1 MKKLLLLPF
10 LLAAFIT
17 KAQLLTWTP
26 DFINETSKPATITM
40 DANYG
45 NKGLLN
51 YSSTN
56 DVYVHIG
63 VITNYS
69 SNSSDWKHVPFSW
82 GTTNSAAHCT
92 YLGSNKWKYTISGGL
107 RTFFNMSDPNEKIL
121 KIAIL
126 YRSGSGDKVQ
136 RNADGS
142 DMYVPVYNNGVYA
155 RIDVPYKQPTYNPI
169 PEPLDKKVGDA
180 LTITANA
187 SVSSTLKIYFN
198 DSLLTTAS
206 NATTVTA
213 NTTIK
218 VSGNQKIVAEATNG
232 STGRDTLQFFV
243 TSNNNVLPL
252 PPGVTDGINYE
263 KGDTSVTLVLYAPH
277 KNNVFVLGDFNN
289 WTQLTAYQMN
299 VTPDTNY
306 YWIRITHLTPGT
318 EYAYQYLID
327 GTLKV
332 ADYNTEKILDSY
344 NDPYIPASTYPNLKP
359 YPTDKTTGIVS
370 ILQTAKPKYN
380 WQITNFARPDKRNL
394 VIYELL
400 VRDFVAAQ
408 NWQTV
413 KDSLNYLKSLG
424 INAIEVMPFNEF
436 EGNISWGYNPS
447 FYFAPDKFYGTETA
461 LKQFIDECHKQGIAV
476 IMDIVLNHSFGQS
489 PMVQMYWDA
498 TNNRPAANNPWYNAI
513 TPHAFGFGYDFNHES
528 AATKYFF
535 DRVLRH
541 WINNYKIDGY
551 RLDFSKG
558 LTQKH
563 STDDKEFSAYDASRI
578 AIINGYADSVW
589 KVDPKSYMILE
600 HFCDNS
606 EEKELSN
613 DGMLLW
619 GNMNYNYNEA
629 TMGWLTNSDFSWG
642 IYTKRGWTQPNLVT
656 YQESHDEERLMYK
669 NEQYGN
675 SKGGY
680 NIKNVS
686 TGLKR
691 NAMAAAFWSM
701 QPGPK
706 MLWQFGE
713 LGYDTSIRRCSNGS
727 YDDACRTDPKPI
739 KWNYYQNADRK
750 ALYDV
755 YSKMIKL
762 RTYPNY
768 TSTFIT
774 GAINYN
780 LANAIKWESVSG
792 DSLKVMVLGNFDV
805 ETRSATVS
813 FPSTGTW
820 YSYLTDS
827 TTNLA
832 STSVNVTLQPG
843 EYYVFTNKNVK
854 GIVLPVNW
862 LSFTAQKTNER
873 AIELKWSTATEINND
888 HYEIQ
893 RSADGINFS
902 TITNVVATNKK
913 QYAYTDIHPLS
924 STSFYRIKQVDKDGK
939 YSYSSIVKISF
950 DDNGITWQLY
960 PNPAKST
967 TAIYVQKEFTKAQVV
982 LTDLS
987 GKIVYRNQYNNIS
1000 AGQHIEIPVW
1010 NLAKGV
1016 YVLKV
1021 ITDDGIKTEKLVVN

>member
-10 LLAAFIT
+10 LLFAFIT
-17 KAQLLTWTP
+17 NAQLLTWTP
-26 DFINETSKPATITM
+26 DFIHETSSPVTVTM

-45 NKGLLN
+45 NEELLN
-51 YSSTN
+51 YSLTN

-69 SNSSDWKHVPFSW
+69 SNSTDWKHVPFSW
-82 GTTNSAAHCT
+82 GTTDAAAHCT
-92 YLGSNKWKYTISGGL
+92 YLGNSNWKYTISGGL
-107 RTFFNMSDPNEKIL
+107 RTFFNMSDPNEKII

-126 YRSGSGDKVQ
+126 FRNGNGDKVQ

-142 DMYVPVYNNGVYA
+142 DMYVPVYDNGVYA

-169 PEPLDKKVGDA
+169 PEPLNKKAGDA
-180 LTITANA
+180 LTITAKA

-206 NATTVTA
+206 NATAATV

-218 VSGNQKIVAEATNG
+218 VSGNQKVIAEATNG
-232 STGRDTLQFFV
+232 STNRDTLQFFV
-243 TSNNNVLPL
+243 TSSNTVLPL

-263 KGDTSVTLVLYAPH
+263 KGDTSVTLVVYAPH

-289 WTQLTAYQMN
+289 WTQSTAYQMN

-306 YWIRITHLTPGT
+306 YWIRITHLTAGT

-327 GTLKV
+327 GNLKV
-332 ADYNTEKILDSY
+332 ADYNTEKILDPD

-359 YPTDKTTGIVS
+359 YPTGKTTGIVS
-370 ILQTAKPKYN
+370 ILQTAKPKYV
-380 WQITNFARPDKRNL
+380 WQITNFTRPDKRNL

-413 KDSLNYLKSLG
+413 KDSLHYLKSLG
-424 INAIEVMPFNEF
+424 VNAIEVMPFNEF

-489 PMVQMYWDA
+489 PLVQMYWDA
-498 TNNRPAANNPWYNAI
+498 TNNRPASNNPWYNTVA
-513 TPHAFGFGYDFNHES
+513 PHAFGFGYDFNHES
-528 AATKYFF
+528 TATKYFF

-541 WINNYKIDGY
+541 WIKNYKIDGY

-563 STDDKEFSAYDASRI
+563 STTDAEFSAYDASRI
-578 AIINGYADSVW
+578 AIINEYADSVW
-589 KVDPKSYMILE
+589 KVDSKTYMILE

-629 TMGWLTNSDFSWG
+629 TMGWLTNSNFGWG
-642 IYTKRGWTQPNLVT
+642 IYTSRGWTQPNLVT

-675 SKGGY
+675 SNGSY
-680 NIKNVS
+680 NVKTVG

-750 ALYDV
+750 TLYDV
-755 YSKMIKL
+755 YSKLIKL

-768 TSTFIT
+768 ASTFIT
-774 GAINYN
+774 GVINKN
-780 LANAIKWESVSG
+780 LANAIKWESISG

-805 ETRSATVS
+805 VAQTASVS
-813 FPSTGTW
+813 FPATGTW

-843 EYYVFTNKNVK
+843 EYYVFTNKNIK

-862 LSFTAQKTNER
+862 LSFTAQKTAAH

-893 RSADGINFS
+893 RSADGANFS
-902 TITNVVATNKK
+902 TIANVLASNEK
-913 QYAYTDIHPLS
+913 QYQFIDLHPLS
-924 STSFYRIKQVDKDGK
+924 ATSFYRIKQVDKDGK
-939 YSYSSIVKISF
+939 YSYSFIVKISF
-950 DDNGITWQLY
+950 DDNGVTWQLY
-960 PNPAKST
+960 PNPAKSK
-967 TAIYVQKEFTKAQVV
+967 TAIYAQKELTKIQVIV
-982 LTDLS
+982 TDLS
-987 GKIVYRNQYNNIS
+987 GKIVYRNQYNNI
-1000 AGQHIEIPVW
+1000 GVGEHIDIPVHH
-1010 NLAKGV
+1010 LAKGA
-1016 YVLKV
+1016 YLLKV
-1021 ITDDGIKTEKLVVN
+1021 ISDQESKTEKLIMN